1 MIVITLDISWSFLE
15 PGGGTRLLSELPSLR
30 THLSELL
37 LCEKRSTGSLG
48 VLRRRLAR
56 PFGMKSR
63 TIPSWMLHVVASELF
78 EPVDDKTISRERHI

>member
-30 THLSELL
+30 TRLSELL
-37 LCEKRSTGSLG
+37 LLEKRSTGSLG
-48 VLRRRLAR
+48 VLRRRLVR

-63 TIPSWMLHVVASELF
+63 TIPHVVASELF